1 MLINSSGLGPVIE
14 IRYTMPRA
22 ASPER
27 GSMCFRRNCFQF
39 QSRYCCWTMSF
50 FRRIWRVQAA
60 KRGSGRTCN
69 GFYNVLRVARG
80 ERPLW
85 HLPELRDMET
95 CP

>member
-1 MLINSSGLGPVIE
+1 MQRHAMLIKRSDLGPVIE

-22 ASPER
+22 TSPER

-39 QSRYCCWTMSF
+39 QSRYFRWTMSF

-60 KRGSGRTCN
+60 KRRSGRTCN

-80 ERPLW
+80 
-85 HLPELRDMET
+85 
-95 CP
+95 